1 MPSSPP
7 MAGHSATVHG
17 DLMVVFGGI
26 QRQVYDGPF
35 QRLVHYSFFA
45 YKIQ

>member
-1 MPSSPP
+1 MPHCTP

-26 QRQVYDGPF
+26 QRQVCDGPF
-35 QRLVHYSFFA
+35 LR
-45 YKIQ
+45 